1 MYAYINGIIEEAD
14 QNGIVISAN
23 DIGYYVQCPLNVVNS
38 ISVGE
43 KRKIYTYQ
51 HVREDA
57 IILFGFLTK
66 EDRTMFLRLISV
78 SGIGPKLALQIL
90 SSISAGELA
99 IILVGGDATSLT
111 KVPGIGKKTAQRLI
125 LELREKVDNDELT
138 SAAQQ
143 KGTASLG
150 TSSMIS
156 DAIYALAAL
165 GYSSQEASK
174 AVEAVAPQ
182 CTDTESIIRAVLKSF
197 DRR

>member
-1 MYAYINGIIEEAD
+1 MYAYINGYIEETD
-14 QNGIVISAN
+14 TNGIVISAG
-23 DIGYYVQCPLNVVNS
+23 DIGYFVQCPSSVINS
-38 ISVGE
+38 VTVGE

-90 SSISAGELA
+90 SSVSAGELA
-99 IILVGGDATSLT
+99 VILVGGDASALT

-125 LELREKVDNDELT
+125 LELREKVENEELKDALVNPKT
-138 SAAQQ
+138 QTVSASA
-143 KGTASLG
+143 
-150 TSSMIS
+150 S
-156 DAIYALAAL
+156 DAVYALTAL
-165 GYSSQEASK
+165 GYSPQDASK
-174 AVEAVAPQ
+174 AVEAVIGN
-182 CTDTESIIRAVLKSF
+182 CNGTEEIIRAVLKSF